1 MAWFHRALMA
11 LIVVLLSACSGRV
24 YDGPR
29 LGGSVPAVSYGSASQ
44 VFVDLVRQAGAFG
57 APDTPWTNPVP
68 VGQDGWPTQD
78 FGLMLMADQDLTP
91 GLGGRYQI
99 VFRGQADVS
108 LVASPAGTLGEPR
121 IDEETG
127 LTLIDLDFAEGGK
140 QLALAFK
147 NTQGGVKDLQVIRPG
162 HDWRNPPVFTQAFLD
177 HVAHL
182 GVLRTQEW
190 TLPVS
195 LNAATPW
202 EARPTPIT
210 ARTAGQSSLGLPWE
224 YTIALAN
231 ATGKDLWVNVP
242 ADMDAAYA
250 QGVAALLKS
259 GLTGT
264 GKVYIEIGHE
274 NWNLALPAFRRL
286 RDEAR
291 ASLGLPSNA
300 AGVDV
305 EAEVRRLLFNRQ
317 LVLNDALKAAF
328 GPEAFLSR
336 VRPVLG
342 VALTQSSWT
351 PAMLQLAKAQGQE
364 PGQVWYALAQ
374 GVFVNLMG
382 QKTSTSLSSVD
393 VLGLLEQSAAQL
405 PVALQYENQ
414 LVMAR
419 KAGLAWFAY
428 DGGIDTYGSPSLNA
442 KIQAQRDPALQ
453 GICESM
459 LRGWSIAGGD
469 LFMWYHVGAQAM
481 TSQYNLWGVSERLND
496 LEAPKFKCLKNIA
509 AEALPQRQ
517 SRHVLPGSFSAA
529 EAVPSSM
536 SPAAVVFLSG
546 GTERDY
552 VINAPSAGCYL
563 LSVQTQV
570 SAGSTSPRTAGLQ
583 ALIDGQPQGSSASH
597 TLAEGASQEVV
608 TLPLGQVCLSAGLH
622 ALTLKAA
629 PAPAASLFLQQ
640 VDWVTAPQ

>member
-1 MAWFHRALMA
+1 MAWFHRALVA

-29 LGGSVPAVSYGSASQ
+29 LGGNVPAVSYYSASP

-57 APDTPWTNPVP
+57 APDTPWANPVP
-68 VGQDGWPTQD
+68 VGEDGWPTQD
-78 FGLMLMADQDLTP
+78 FGLNLMAGQDLTP

-99 VFRGQADVS
+99 VFRGQANVS
-108 LVASPAGTLGEPR
+108 LVASPAATLSERR

-140 QLALAFK
+140 LLMLSFR

-162 HDWRNPPVFTQAFLD
+162 HDWRNPPMFTQAFLD

-182 GVLRTQEW
+182 GVLRTQQW

-195 LNAATPW
+195 LNAASPW
-202 EARPTPIT
+202 AARPTPVT
-210 ARTAGQSSLGLPWE
+210 VRTAGQSSLGLPWE
-224 YTIALAN
+224 YVIALAN

-242 ADMDAAYA
+242 ADLDATYA
-250 QGVAALLKS
+250 QGVAALLQS

-274 NWNLALPAFRRL
+274 NWNPAFSAYQRL
-286 RDEAR
+286 RNEAR
-291 ASLGLPSNA
+291 ASLGLSST
-300 AGVDV
+300 AGGADV

-342 VALTQSSWT
+342 VASTQPAGT
-351 PAMLQLAKAQGQE
+351 QAMLQLAKAQGQE
-364 PGQVWYALAQ
+364 PGQVWYAMAQ
-374 GVFVNLMG
+374 GVFVDLMS

-393 VLGLLEQSAAQL
+393 VLGLLDQSAAQL
-405 PVALQYENQ
+405 PVALQYENH

-459 LRGWSIAGGD
+459 LRGWSTAGGD
-469 LFMWYHVGAQAM
+469 LFMWYHVGAQPM

-529 EAVPSSM
+529 EAVPSNM
-536 SPAAVVFLSG
+536 PAAAVVFLSG

-552 VINAPSAGCYL
+552 VINAPSAGCFL

-570 SAGSTSPRTAGLQ
+570 SAGSTSSRTAGLQ

-597 TLAEGASQEVV
+597 TMAEGASQEVV

-629 PAPAASLFLQQ
+629 PAPAPSLILQQ